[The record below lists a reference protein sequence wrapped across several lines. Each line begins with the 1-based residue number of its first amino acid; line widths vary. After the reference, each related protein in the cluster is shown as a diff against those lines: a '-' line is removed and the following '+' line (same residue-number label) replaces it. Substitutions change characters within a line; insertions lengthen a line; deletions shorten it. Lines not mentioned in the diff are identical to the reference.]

1 MSRTLWHT
9 LKLSPAVLSAVII
22 AANGAIA
29 AENSA
34 KPLLK
39 DNTAVTDSPVGTA
52 ANQLNT
58 ELAALPLSEVSSD
71 SPNQQ
76 QVAQNTELQNEPA
89 VNNTL
94 EQINRYSQEPVSPVQ
109 SSQGTQGT
117 ESLDQVTSVSQLR
130 DVQPT
135 DWAFQALQSLV
146 ERYGC
151 IEGYPDRTYRGNRA
165 MTRYEFAAGLNSCL
179 DRIQELIAALPQG
192 VGREDLDRLR
202 RLQEEFAAELAT
214 LRGRVD
220 ALEARVTE
228 VEANQFSTITKLRG
242 EVIFG
247 VSSVFG
253 DEKAISSSVRRTTA
267 NTRDLEDNPIFGYR
281 ARLNFDTSFSGRDLL
296 RVRLQAR
303 NITEFS
309 GNPATTLTG
318 ATALSTGVTGTN
330 MTRLSVDGNSNNSV
344 ELDDLYYRFPIG
356 KNARVWLIA
365 NSGEFND
372 LVNTVHPLF
381 DSSSTGSISRFGRFN
396 PIYQIVNT
404 SSSAGALIN
413 LDFGA
418 IGLDV
423 GYLAPRAN
431 NPSNKNGLY
440 DGEFG
445 ALAQLVLFPK
455 GNFNIG
461 LTYVRYYAPGNRVNV
476 TGSTGSS
483 FAQRPFGAV
492 ATESN
497 SFGGQVNWRI
507 APQFLISGWVG
518 YQMAEAKTGNF
529 RGANADVINYAVSFG
544 FPDLG
549 AKGNF
554 LGLLAGVPPK
564 VTSSDLD
571 GDFYRGRRTEDRK
584 DDDTSYHLEAFYR
597 IRVSNNISVT
607 PGAFVILNPEHNDRN
622 DTIWVGTIRTT
633 FTF

>member
-22 AANGAIA
+22 AANGAVA

-71 SPNQQ
+71 SPNQE

-94 EQINRYSQEPVSPVQ
+94 QQIDQYSQEPVSPVQ

-228 VEANQFSTITKLRG
+228 VEANQFSTTTKLRG

-247 VSSVFG
+247 LASVFG
-253 DEKAISSSVRRTTA
+253 DDRAVPSGTA
-267 NTRDLEDNPIFGYR
+267 QTFRGLEDNPIFGYR

-303 NITEFS
+303 NMTQFD
-309 GNPATTLTG
+309 GN
-318 ATALSTGVTGTN
+318 VTGTS
-330 MTRLSVDGNSNNSV
+330 MTRLSYDGNSNNNV
-344 ELDDLYYRFPIG
+344 ELDDLYYRFPLG
-356 KNARVWLIA
+356 RNARVWLIA

-372 LVNTVHPLF
+372 VVNTIHPGF
-381 DSSSTGSISRFGRFN
+381 DSSGTGSISRFGRFN

-461 LTYVRYYAPGNRVNV
+461 LTYVRYYAPGNRVNL
-476 TGSTGSS
+476 TGSTGSG

-497 SFGGQVNWRI
+497 SFGGQLNWRI
-507 APQFLISGWVG
+507 AKGFQLSGWVG
-518 YQMAEAKTGNF
+518 YTMAEARTGRF
-529 RGANADVINYAVSFG
+529 RGANADVINYAVSLG

-549 AKGNF
+549 AKGNY

-564 VTSSDLD
+564 VTENDLD
-571 GDFYRGRRTEDRK
+571 GSFRNLAGVPNRE

-597 IRVSNNISVT
+597 IRLSNNISVT

>member
-22 AANGAIA
+22 AANGAVA

-71 SPNQQ
+71 SPNQE
-76 QVAQNTELQNEPA
+76 QVAQNTELQNEPS
-89 VNNTL
+89 VNSTL
-94 EQINRYSQEPVSPVQ
+94 QQINQYSQEPVSPVQ
-109 SSQGTQGT
+109 SSQETQGT
-117 ESLDQVTSVSQLR
+117 ESIDQVTSVSQLR

-228 VEANQFSTITKLRG
+228 VEANQFSTTTKLRG

-253 DEKAISSSVRRTTA
+253 DDRAVPSGTARTFQG
-267 NTRDLEDNPIFGYR
+267 LEDNPIFGYR

-303 NITEFS
+303 NITQFDGS
-309 GNPATTLTG
+309 
-318 ATALSTGVTGTN
+318 VTGTN

-372 LVNTVHPLF
+372 VVNTVHPLF

-404 SSSAGALIN
+404 SSSAGAVLN

-423 GYLAPRAN
+423 AYLAPRAN

-476 TGSTGSS
+476 TGSTGSG

-518 YQMAEAKTGNF
+518 YQMAEAKTGRF
-529 RGANADVINYAVSFG
+529 RGANADIINYAVSLG

-554 LGLLAGVPPK
+554 LGLLAGVPPQ
-564 VTSSDLD
+564 VTENDLD
-571 GDFYRGRRTEDRK
+571 GSFRNLANVPNRE